1 MTTLDTLR
9 KLAQAATPGPFVVV
23 EMGNE
28 DECITR
34 TVNTFAASRGR
45 EVAIITTGD
54 FPDDQEARN
63 AAYIAACSPERIL
76 AMIAV
81 IEAAKA
87 MGTAGVFDD
96 TAAWA
101 TIQTVIYAMPLK
113 HSTPR
118 WPRWRETNEH
128 RNRNDGDAQG
138 TLLRST

>member
-1 MTTLDTLR
+1 
-9 KLAQAATPGPFVVV
+9 
-23 EMGNE
+23 MGNE

-54 FPDDQEARN
+54 FLDDQEARN

-87 MGTAGVFDD
+87 MR
-96 TAAWA
+96 
-101 TIQTVIYAMPLK
+101 Q
-113 HSTPR
+113 
-118 WPRWRETNEH
+118 RWRIRDH
-128 RNRNDGDAQG
+128 RHGRR
-138 TLLRST
+138 LKLSSVRCR